1 MRPARV
7 GRPLGEVSMALL
19 SAARQGPATVRQL
32 AERGCVGFDAAR
44 LTAPRLLRSGA
55 LVPLTEVRPRLLA
68 LAPQQELSAAA
79 AGCGPMSDLD
89 RFFTVAARGDLS
101 VDFGG

>member
-1 MRPARV
+1 
-7 GRPLGEVSMALL
+7 MALL

-55 LVPLTEVRPRLLA
+55 LVPLTEGRPRLLA

-79 AGCGPMSDLD
+79 GCGPMSDLD
-89 RFFTVAARGDLS
+89 RFFAVAARADLS